1 MEQKYASYIEN
12 VYEKFPGLKSV
23 RNTDEETFLDMSLDD
38 LVGRGYMNFL
48 SSKKPLVRLSILLE
62 KYAKKNNVPLL
73 ATFEHETKFK
83 YAEDRYLELMRSLPK
98 VWVVGDFNNPF
109 LAQDFPDNAKTISCN
124 GTNLV
129 TVWAVITK
137 GPAGPMGLV
146 AEEMSN
152 RRFKGFFSVAPKIVQ
167 ESIDQINYI
176 LREDIDVT
184 KKFED

>member
-12 VYEKFPGLKSV
+12 VYEKFPALKKV
-23 RNTDEETFLDMSLDD
+23 PKTDENSFLSMSLDE
-38 LVGRGYMNFL
+38 LLLQGYMNFE
-48 SSKKPLVRLSILLE
+48 SSKRPLQRLSILLE
-62 KYAKKNNVPLL
+62 KYAHKNHAPLL
-73 ATFEHETKFK
+73 ATFENQSKFK
-83 YAEDRYLELMRSLPK
+83 FAEERYLELMRSLPR

-109 LAQDFPDNAKTISCN
+109 LAQNFPENAKTISCN

-152 RRFKGFFSVAPKIVQ
+152 KTFKGFFSVAPKIVQ

-176 LREDIDVT
+176 LKEDIDVNKT
-184 KKFED
+184 ED